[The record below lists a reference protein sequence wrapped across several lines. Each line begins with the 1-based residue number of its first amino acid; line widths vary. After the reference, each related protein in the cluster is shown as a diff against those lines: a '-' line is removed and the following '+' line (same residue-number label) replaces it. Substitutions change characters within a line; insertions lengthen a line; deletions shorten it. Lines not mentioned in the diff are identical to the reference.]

1 MVSFFGTMGVLCRVF
16 LDFGWYTMGF
26 TEAGGY
32 PSPYIPTN
40 AIGSFIMGFMVAT
53 KDSVFSK

>member
-1 MVSFFGTMGVLCRVF
+1 MGVLCRVF